1 MLLTELEKEQ
11 AVRDVRELIISSG
24 ITASVLRIVP
34 GENLYGSDDQEYA
47 QIATIPVEIVHTPLE
62 DLAGK
67 IDATVSVLPEA
78 DVLPDD
84 RLQIETVTY
93 RIQTLEEE
101 HFFGATTHNL
111 SNWSKSMVVKRT
123 GDWNKAKA
131 KLNGTLGPRIAM
143 ALQQA
148 TIRNALFLVREIQ
161 RGIRNQ
167 APGGQSFAKLADS
180 TIARKGS
187 SKALIDTGF
196 LINSITQKIMADKA
210 FVGLLRG
217 TVNKDGENM
226 VNIGAV
232 MEYGATIN
240 HPNGATIIILPR
252 PFLHPVMQKYRK
264 DIEKNYR
271 HALKGIL

>member
-1 MLLTELEKEQ
+1 M
-11 AVRDVRELIISSG
+11 G
-24 ITASVLRIVP
+24 
-34 GENLYGSDDQEYA
+34 
-47 QIATIPVEIVHTPLE
+47 
-62 DLAGK
+62 
-67 IDATVSVLPEA
+67 
-78 DVLPDD
+78 
-84 RLQIETVTY
+84 
-93 RIQTLEEE
+93 
-101 HFFGATTHNL
+101 
-111 SNWSKSMVVKRT
+111 VKRT
-123 GDWNKAKA
+123 GDWNKAKT

-143 ALQQA
+143 ALQQT

-167 APGGQSFAKLADS
+167 APGGHAFAKLADS

-217 TVNKDGENM
+217 TVNKDSEDM

-240 HPNGATIIILPR
+240 HPNGATIIIPAR
-252 PFLHPVMQKYRK
+252 PFLHPVMQKHRK
-264 DIEKNYR
+264 EIEQNYR
-271 HALKGIL
+271 DALKDVL

>member
-1 MLLTELEKEQ
+1 
-11 AVRDVRELIISSG
+11 
-24 ITASVLRIVP
+24 
-34 GENLYGSDDQEYA
+34 
-47 QIATIPVEIVHTPLE
+47 
-62 DLAGK
+62 
-67 IDATVSVLPEA
+67 
-78 DVLPDD
+78 
-84 RLQIETVTY
+84 
-93 RIQTLEEE
+93 
-101 HFFGATTHNL
+101 
-111 SNWSKSMVVKRT
+111 
-123 GDWNKAKA
+123 
-131 KLNGTLGPRIAM
+131 M

-167 APGGQSFAKLADS
+167 APGGQAFAKLADS
-180 TIARKGS
+180 TIERKGS

-217 TVNKDGENM
+217 TVNKDGESM

-240 HPNGATIIILPR
+240 HPNGATILIPAR

-264 DIEKNYR
+264 EIEQNYR
-271 HALKGIL
+271 TALKGIL

>member
-1 MLLTELEKEQ
+1 
-11 AVRDVRELIISSG
+11 
-24 ITASVLRIVP
+24 
-34 GENLYGSDDQEYA
+34 
-47 QIATIPVEIVHTPLE
+47 
-62 DLAGK
+62 
-67 IDATVSVLPEA
+67 
-78 DVLPDD
+78 
-84 RLQIETVTY
+84 
-93 RIQTLEEE
+93 
-101 HFFGATTHNL
+101 
-111 SNWSKSMVVKRT
+111 
-123 GDWNKAKA
+123 
-131 KLNGTLGPRIAM
+131 M

-167 APGGQSFAKLADS
+167 APGGQAFAKLADS

-217 TVNKDGENM
+217 TVSKDGESM

-240 HPNGATIIILPR
+240 HPNGATIIIPPR

-264 DIEKNYR
+264 EIEQNYR
-271 HALKGIL
+271 QALKGIL